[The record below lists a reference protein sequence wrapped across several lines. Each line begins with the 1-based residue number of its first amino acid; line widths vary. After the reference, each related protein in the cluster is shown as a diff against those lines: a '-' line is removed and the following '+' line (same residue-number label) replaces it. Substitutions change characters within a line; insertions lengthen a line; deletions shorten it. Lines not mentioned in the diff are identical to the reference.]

1 MVWHSDAMA
10 RAATRI
16 ALRRTDE
23 NASEISALTERFGG
37 AVGAEG
43 VIANLSRQA
52 RPTTTD
58 GSAVTRAY
66 AWEERDNWDSR
77 WWPQGVTW
85 STDVSAPEGVL
96 VTSAYAKNRV
106 GLTVASRISIVDLA
120 TLRYRHVLLVRP
132 LLWRGRPI
140 LRPLRVHAGGLV
152 WFGPSYLHV
161 AGARRGIFTCR
172 MQDILNVPPSRA
184 TLGHHYV
191 LPVRFA
197 YSAAAG
203 DMRYSFLSLDRSVT
217 PPEIVAG
224 EYGRDSMPTRLARF
238 QVDGEHLTTEA
249 AGASA
254 PTLFDD
260 RGVSHMQGAV
270 TVGGTWYVTQ
280 SRGPSALGQ
289 LQVGAPGGFRRYP
302 QALPIG
308 PEDIAYWP
316 SRDELWSQT
325 EHPGSRCFFAMDRA
339 QFGGAPSAADNSA
352 QIQ

>member
-1 MVWHSDAMA
+1 MA
-10 RAATRI
+10 RVAPRI
-16 ALRRTDE
+16 ELRRTEE
-23 NASEISALTERFGG
+23 NAAEINALTERFGG
-37 AVGAEG
+37 AVGVEG
-43 VIANLSRQA
+43 VIANVNRQA
-52 RPTTTD
+52 RPTTTE

-77 WWPQGVTW
+77 WWPQGITW
-85 STDVSAPEGVL
+85 STDVGADEGVV

-106 GLTVASRISIVDLA
+106 GLTVASRIAVVDLA

-132 LLWRGRPI
+132 LMWRGRAI
-140 LRPLRVHAGGLV
+140 FRPLRVHAGGLV
-152 WFGPSYLHV
+152 WYGPSYLHV

-172 MQDILNVPPSRA
+172 MQDILKVPPSRA

-197 YSAAAG
+197 YNAAAG
-203 DMRYSFLSLDRSVT
+203 NMRYSFLSLDRSVS

-224 EYGRDSMPTRLARF
+224 EYGRDTMPTRLARF
-238 QVDGEHLTTEA
+238 QVNGDHLTTEE

-254 PTLFDD
+254 PSLFDD
-260 RGVSHMQGAV
+260 RGLAHMQGAV
-270 TVGGTWYVTQ
+270 TVRGTWYVTQ

-289 LQVGAPGGFRRYP
+289 LQVGAPGEFRRYP

-308 PEDIAYWP
+308 PEDITYWP
-316 SRDELWSQT
+316 ARDELWSQT

-339 QFGGAPSAADNSA
+339 QFDPAASPA
-352 QIQ
+352 

>member
-1 MVWHSDAMA
+1 MA
-10 RAATRI
+10 RAAPRI
-16 ALRRTDE
+16 ELRRTDE
-23 NASEISALTERFGG
+23 NASEITALTERFSG
-37 AVGAEG
+37 AAGVEG
-43 VIANLSRQA
+43 VLANLSRQA
-52 RPTTTD
+52 RPTTTE

-77 WWPQGVTW
+77 WWPQGITW
-85 STDVSAPEGVL
+85 STDVSAAEGVV

-106 GLTVASRISIVDLA
+106 GLTVASRITIVDLA

-132 LLWRGRPI
+132 LLWRGRAI
-140 LRPLRVHAGGLV
+140 IRPLRVHAGGLV

-172 MQDILNVPPSRA
+172 MQDILQVPPSRA

-203 DMRYSFLSLDRSVT
+203 NMRYSFLSLDRSVT

-238 QVDGEHLTTEA
+238 QIDGDHLTTEA

-254 PTLFDD
+254 PSLFDD
-260 RGVSHMQGAV
+260 RGLSHMQGAV
-270 TVGGTWYVTQ
+270 TVAGTWYVTQ
-280 SRGPSALGQ
+280 SRGPSGLGQ
-289 LQVGAPGGFRRYP
+289 LQVGKPGAFRKYAK
-302 QALPIG
+302 ALPIG

-316 SRDELWSQT
+316 ARDELWSQT
-325 EHPGSRCFFAMDRA
+325 EHPGSRCIFAMDRA
-339 QFGGAPSAADNSA
+339 QFAVQSDGGTTTPGRENGR
-352 QIQ
+352 

>member
-1 MVWHSDAMA
+1 MA
-10 RAATRI
+10 RADTHI
-16 ALRRTDE
+16 ALRRTNE
-23 NASEISALTERFGG
+23 NAEEIRALTERFGG
-37 AVGAEG
+37 AVGVEG

-52 RPTTTD
+52 RQTTPE

-85 STDVSAPEGVL
+85 SIDVSAAEGVI

-132 LLWRGRPI
+132 LLWSGRPI
-140 LRPLRVHAGGLV
+140 MRPLRVHAGGLV
-152 WFGPSYLHV
+152 WLGPSYLHV
-161 AGARRGIFTCR
+161 AGVRRGIFTCR
-172 MQDILNVPPSRA
+172 MQDILKVPPSRA

-191 LPVRFA
+191 LPVRFS

-203 DMRYSFLSLDRSVT
+203 NMRYSFLSLDRSVS
-217 PPEIVAG
+217 PPEIIAG
-224 EYGRDSMPTRLARF
+224 EYGRESMPTRLARF
-238 QVDGEHLTTEA
+238 QVEGDHLTTEA
-249 AGASA
+249 AGTSA

-289 LQVGAPGGFRRYP
+289 LQVGTPGNFRRYP
-302 QALPIG
+302 RALPIG
-308 PEDIAYWP
+308 PEDISYWP
-316 SRDELWSQT
+316 ARDELWSQT

-339 QFGGAPSAADNSA
+339 QFDEAPAN
-352 QIQ
+352 

>member
-1 MVWHSDAMA
+1 MA
-10 RAATRI
+10 RGATHI
-16 ALRRTDE
+16 ELRRTNE
-23 NASEISALTERFGG
+23 NANEILTLTERFGG
-37 AVGAEG
+37 AVGVEG

-52 RPTTTD
+52 RPTTTE

-77 WWPQGVTW
+77 WWPQGITW
-85 STDVSAPEGVL
+85 STDVSAAEGVV

-106 GLTVASRISIVDLA
+106 GLTVASRITIVDLA

-132 LLWRGRPI
+132 LLWRGRAI
-140 LRPLRVHAGGLV
+140 IRPLRAHAGGLV

-161 AGARRGIFTCR
+161 AGTRRGIFTCR
-172 MQDILNVPPSRA
+172 MQDILKVPPSRA

-191 LPVRFA
+191 LPIRFA

-203 DMRYSFLSLDRSVT
+203 DMRYSFLSLDRSVS
-217 PPEIVAG
+217 PPEIIAG

-238 QVDGEHLTTEA
+238 QIDGDHLTTEA

-254 PTLFDD
+254 PSLFDD
-260 RGVSHMQGAV
+260 RGLSHMQGAV

-280 SRGPSALGQ
+280 SRGPNALGQ
-289 LQVGAPGGFRRYP
+289 LQVGKPGAFRRFP
-302 QALPIG
+302 EALPIG

-316 SRDELWSQT
+316 ARDDLWSQT
-325 EHPGSRCFFAMDRA
+325 EHPGSRCIFAMGRA
-339 QFGGAPSAADNSA
+339 QFSVQSEGGATPSPANGR
-352 QIQ
+352 